1 MSNTVSVVTSV
12 IAALG
17 GSFGGVFA
25 TINRKLKSYEVLVH
39 NVESDINH
47 VIDLIDQLDAKIT
60 AVVPAPK
67 PAASRAPVAKKAT
80 KPVTK
85 KRLR

>member
-25 TINRKLKSYEVLVH
+25 TINRKLKSYETVIH
-39 NVESDINH
+39 NVEYDINH
-47 VIDLIDQLDAKIT
+47 VIDIINQLDAKVT
-60 AVVPAPK
+60 ALTPAPK
-67 PAASRAPVAKKAT
+67 PAAA
-80 KPVTK
+80 
-85 KRLR
+85 